1 MTSDPVPPPPS
12 APLPVSP
19 STVSPPPADLPV
31 DERRVRRL
39 LEELDLEPGVEHTSL
54 QLRIGPA
61 PLGEGWDNVLWPVG
75 EHRPVGEERPERGH
89 RQQAGPD
96 GRPVVLR
103 VVRREAA
110 RPLLMREAIVLRL
123 LNGAGPLPMRIP
135 DLLGTHSEALLV
147 TWTSGEVAASA
158 PAAQQERAAVAL
170 AEMLGAVHSLPIAAS
185 LERNPVRGVPLV
197 TRAAAFAHDL
207 DRAELPGRAREEA
220 RRRWDRGLGAATWA
234 GPDLL
239 LHGDP
244 HPGNLVVP
252 ETGAEPPVLIDWG
265 DATPGDPA
273 SDLGALLLHHPDAGI
288 LARYRETAT
297 WPGIEDAALWAALA
311 DRAGAWSVRLA
322 LALATAY
329 PAEHPLGRAG
339 QRLLDA

>member
-75 EHRPVGEERPERGH
+75 EHRPVGEVRPERGH
-89 RQQAGPD
+89 RQEAGAD

-110 RPLLMREAIVLRL
+110 RPLLVREAIVLRL

-135 DLLGTHSEALLV
+135 DLLGTHPEALLV
-147 TWTSGEVAASA
+147 TWTPGAVAASA
-158 PAAQQERAAVAL
+158 PAAQQERAAMAL
-170 AEMLGAVHSLPIAAS
+170 AAMLGAVHSLPLTAS
-185 LERNPVRGVPLV
+185 LERNPVRGVPLA
-197 TRAAAFAHDL
+197 TRAAAFARDL
-207 DRAELPGRAREEA
+207 DRAELPVRAREEA
-220 RRRWDRGLGAATWA
+220 RRRWERGLGAATWA

-244 HPGNLVVP
+244 HPGNLVAP
-252 ETGAEPPVLIDWG
+252 EAGIEPPALIDWG

-273 SDLGALLLHHPDAGI
+273 SDLGALLLHHPDATI
-288 LARYRETAT
+288 LARYRE
-297 WPGIEDAALWAALA
+297 AASWRGVADEAVWAALV

-322 LALATAY
+322 LALVTAY
-329 PAEHPLGRAG
+329 PAEHPLGWAG
-339 QRLLDA
+339 RRLLDA

>member
-12 APLPVSP
+12 APP
-19 STVSPPPADLPV
+19 TVSPPPADLPV

-39 LEELDLEPGVEHTSL
+39 LGELALEPGVEHAAL
-54 QLRIGPA
+54 QLRTGLA

-75 EHRPVGEERPERGH
+75 EHRSMGEEWPEREH
-89 RQQAGPD
+89 RQGAAPE

-123 LNGAGPLPMRIP
+123 LREAGPLPMRVP
-135 DLLGTHSEALLV
+135 ALLGTHPEALLV
-147 TWTSGEVAASA
+147 TWTSGEVAAST
-158 PAAQQERAAVAL
+158 PSPQQERAAVAL
-170 AEMLGAVHSLPIAAS
+170 AEMLGAVHSRPITAP
-185 LERNPVRGVPLV
+185 LERNPVRGVPLA

-207 DRAELPGRAREEA
+207 DRAELPARARDEA
-220 RRRWDRGLGAATWA
+220 RRRWERGLDASTWT

-252 ETGAEPPVLIDWG
+252 EAGSEPPVLIDWG

-273 SDLGALLLHHPDAGI
+273 SDLGALLLHHPDDAI
-288 LARYRETAT
+288 LARYRDHAT
-297 WPGIEDAALWAALA
+297 WQGVEDAAVWSGLAA
-311 DRAGAWSVRLA
+311 RAGGWSVRLA
-322 LALATAY
+322 LALVTAY

-339 QRLLDA
+339 HRALEG